1 MHFMCTVFFLLLSCH
16 APLVDL
22 RVCVCVRVRACV
34 RTLVTKATNIIT
46 LYTSDYLHRNM
57 KYMQHEMQTVW
68 NCNT

>member
-1 MHFMCTVFFLLLSCH
+1 MHFTCTVFLLLSCH

-22 RVCVCVRVRACV
+22 RVCVRACV

-57 KYMQHEMQTVW
+57 KYMQHEIQTVW